1 MITIAVAFV
10 AVECT
15 NVWLTGEHVL
25 KTFENV
31 VSIQKSKCSVSK
43 LVKRTN
49 EFKYFFWIMFNI
61 IWFWEYCG

>member
-31 VSIQKSKCSVSK
+31 VSIQKKGTERDTEEEERK
-43 LVKRTN
+43 LL
-49 EFKYFFWIMFNI
+49 F
-61 IWFWEYCG
+61 C